1 MDNDLLKSLNNYI
14 TPDLI
19 TQASDTLGE
28 TESNVYKTMS
38 SAIPTLLI
46 GLLNKC
52 KDITTMDMIMSLV
65 NSNDLDTSGVLLDL
79 PRSLSSDRKKS
90 TVEAGTTMLNL
101 LFGNKQSGLFDILG
115 GASGVKKTSV
125 SRIML
130 MTGPMILAY
139 IRKSGYTLDTLKIAL
154 LFQEDEIIKNV
165 PAELPG
171 FLKQGQYVKPEKK
184 ARVRTNK
191 KKKKEAPK
199 TKWILPFLIFIAS
212 LLILYI
218 MS

>member
-1 MDNDLLKSLNNYI
+1 MDNDLLKSLNNYL

-28 TESNVYKTMS
+28 TEANVFKSITN
-38 SAIPTLLI
+38 AIPTLLM
-46 GLLNKC
+46 GMLNKTN
-52 KDITTMDMIMSLV
+52 DSTTMDLIMSLA

-79 PRSLSSDRKKS
+79 PRSLSSDRKKT

-101 LFGNKQSGLFDILG
+101 LFGNKQSSLFDILVNVT
-115 GASGVKKTSV
+115 GVKKTSV

-130 MTGPMILAY
+130 MTAPMILAY
-139 IRKSGYTLDTLKIAL
+139 IRKSEYTTETLKQAL
-154 LFQEDEIIKNV
+154 LSQQDQIAKQA
-165 PAELPG
+165 PSELPA
-171 FLKQGQYVKPEKK
+171 FLKQSQHVKPEKK
-184 ARVRTNK
+184 TRVRTHKRK
-191 KKKKEAPK
+191 KTEAPN